1 MSGFVD
7 LRLNR
12 RRSIDEGFWP
22 SFTDIM
28 TVVVMVFLMGMVVV
42 LLQNMEVT
50 NNMKSAL
57 LEKQKATE
65 LAKSTFEEKSKVS
78 HQLSDA
84 EEELAR
90 LRMMIILA
98 NDQRKTMQ
106 QQLSSVSQELQS
118 LTGMYA
124 TLEETNKNV
133 LQEKEAALKD
143 TETAL
148 KEKQKADVALEE
160 KSQALARIE
169 SQLNTLVEQQTIL
182 TSELAS
188 SQQAQ
193 ELSEQKL
200 EAVTLQASSADQE
213 LASIRGEYSDLQV
226 KYNKLIKPARTSKG
240 KYVVE
245 VFYSKDGNKDVYKVR
260 DSGQS
265 SSAVVSQ
272 KELHQQLAKLKQQH
286 EKNLYI
292 RLIFPE
298 DSKLS
303 YNDAWT
309 FSKEILGKYDYYH
322 TD

>member
-28 TVVVMVFLMGMVVV
+28 TVVVMIFLMGMVVV

-118 LTGMYA
+118 LTGLYA
-124 TLEETNKNV
+124 TLEETNKNM
-133 LQEKEAALKD
+133 LQEKETALKE
-143 TETAL
+143 TEIAL

-188 SQQAQ
+188 SRQAQ

-245 VFYSKDGNKDVYKVR
+245 VFYSKDGNKDIYKIR

-265 SSAVVSQ
+265 SSTVVSQ
-272 KELHQQLAKLKQQH
+272 KELHQRLAKLKQQH

-322 TD
+322 TN

>member
-28 TVVVMVFLMGMVVV
+28 TVVVMIFLMGMVVV

-118 LTGMYA
+118 LTGLYA
-124 TLEETNKNV
+124 TLEETNKHM
-133 LQEKEAALKD
+133 LQAKETALKE
-143 TETAL
+143 TEIAL

-188 SQQAQ
+188 SRQAQ
-193 ELSEQKL
+193 QLSEQKL

-245 VFYSKDGNKDVYKVR
+245 VFYSKDGNKDIYKVR

-265 SSAVVSQ
+265 SSTVVSQ
-272 KELHQQLAKLKQQH
+272 KELHQRLAKLKQQH

-322 TD
+322 TN

>member
-28 TVVVMVFLMGMVVV
+28 TVVVMIFLMGMVVV
-42 LLQNMEVT
+42 VLQNMEVT

-57 LEKQKATE
+57 LAKQKATE

-98 NDQRKTMQ
+98 NDQRKSMEG
-106 QQLSSVSQELQS
+106 QLSSAQQELQS
-118 LTGMYA
+118 LSSLYTA
-124 TLEETNKNV
+124 LEETHSTVK
-133 LQEKEAALKD
+133 LEKEN
-143 TETAL
+143 
-148 KEKQKADVALEE
+148 ADQQLEE
-160 KSQALARIE
+160 KAQILARIE
-169 SQLNTLVEQQTIL
+169 AQLNELIQQQTQL

-188 SQQAQ
+188 SKEAQQ
-193 ELSEQKL
+193 LSENKL
-200 EAVTLQASSADQE
+200 AAITLQATSADQE

-240 KYVVE
+240 KHVVE
-245 VFYSKDGNKDVYKVR
+245 VFYTKSGGSHIYKIKDTGQPSSTVVNKKQLHSK
-260 DSGQS
+260 
-265 SSAVVSQ
+265 
-272 KELHQQLAKLKQQH
+272 LAKLKKQH
-286 EKNLYI
+286 GKNLYI

-303 YNDAWT
+303 YNDAWK

-322 TD
+322 TN

>member
-28 TVVVMVFLMGMVVV
+28 TVVVMIFLMGMVVV

-118 LTGMYA
+118 LTGLYA
-124 TLEETNKNV
+124 TLEAANKNM
-133 LQEKEAALKD
+133 LQEKETALKE
-143 TETAL
+143 TEIAL

-188 SQQAQ
+188 SRQAQ
-193 ELSEQKL
+193 QLSEQKL

-245 VFYSKDGNKDVYKVR
+245 VFYSKDGNKDIYKVR

-265 SSAVVSQ
+265 SSTVVSQ
-272 KELHQQLAKLKQQH
+272 KELHQRLAKLKQQH

-322 TD
+322 TN

>member
-28 TVVVMVFLMGMVVV
+28 TVIVMIFLMGMVVV

-188 SQQAQ
+188 SRQAQ

>member
-28 TVVVMVFLMGMVVV
+28 TVVVMIFLMGMVVV

-272 KELHQQLAKLKQQH
+272 KELHQRLAKLKQQH

>member
-28 TVVVMVFLMGMVVV
+28 TVIVMIFLMGMVVV

-118 LTGMYA
+118 LTGLYA
-124 TLEETNKNV
+124 TLEAANKNM
-133 LQEKEAALKD
+133 LQEKETALKE
-143 TETAL
+143 TEIAL

-188 SQQAQ
+188 SRQAQ
-193 ELSEQKL
+193 QLSEQKL

-245 VFYSKDGNKDVYKVR
+245 VFYSKDGNKDIYKVR

-265 SSAVVSQ
+265 SSTVVSQ
-272 KELHQQLAKLKQQH
+272 KELHQRLAKLKQQH

-322 TD
+322 TN